1 MSWIT
6 NFFSSSI
13 GRKVIMSLTGLFLI
27 TFLIV
32 HLVGNLQLIAGD
44 QGEAFNQYAY
54 FMTTNPLIKFVS
66 IGLYV
71 MILLHAVLG
80 LVIYFKNKTA
90 KGTKPT
96 SRNKADVKWAS
107 KNMALLGTLILFF
120 LIVHMGDFWFKMKFT
135 DTIPLVTYDGWDPIK
150 NLYEQVTITFDNPLF
165 VVSYVFS
172 MLVLGFHL
180 WHGFGSGFQT
190 LGLNHSKY
198 NKLIDGIGKL
208 LAVVLPIGYAIIP
221 LYYYF
226 VMR

>member
-1 MSWIT
+1 MSWII

-32 HLVGNLQLIAGD
+32 HLIGNLQLIAGD
-44 QGEAFNQYAY
+44 GGRSFNEYAQ
-54 FMTTNPLIKFVS
+54 FMTSNPLIKFIS

-71 MILLHAVLG
+71 MILLHAILG
-80 LVIYFKNKTA
+80 LIIYFKNKSSKGVKPTA
-90 KGTKPT
+90 K
-96 SRNKADVKWAS
+96 NKADVKWAS

-120 LIVHMGDFWFKMKFT
+120 LILHMGDFWLKMKLDQT
-135 DTIPLVTYDGWDPIK
+135 AMVAYDGGAQIK
-150 NLYEQVTITFDNPLF
+150 DLYKQVTITFDQPIF
-165 VVSYVFS
+165 VVTYVIS
-172 MLVLGFHL
+172 MIVLGFHL
-180 WHGFGSGFQT
+180 WHGFASGFQT

-198 NKLIDGIGKL
+198 NGIIDGIGKFL
-208 LAVVLPIGYAIIP
+208 SIVLPIGFAIIP

>member
-44 QGEAFNQYAY
+44 QGQAFNQYAY

-80 LVIYFKNKTA
+80 LVIYLKNKTA
-90 KGTKPT
+90 KGIKPT
-96 SRNKADVKWAS
+96 ARNKADVKWAS

-120 LIVHMGDFWFKMKFT
+120 LIIHMGDFWFKMKFT
-135 DTIPLVTYDGWDPIK
+135 DTIPLVTYDGWEPIK

>member
-80 LVIYFKNKTA
+80 LVIYLKNKTA
-90 KGTKPT
+90 KGIKPT
-96 SRNKADVKWAS
+96 ARNKADVKWAS

-135 DTIPLVTYDGWDPIK
+135 DTIPLVTYDGWEPIK

-172 MLVLGFHL
+172 MLVLGFH
-180 WHGFGSGFQT
+180 
-190 LGLNHSKY
+190 
-198 NKLIDGIGKL
+198 
-208 LAVVLPIGYAIIP
+208 
-221 LYYYF
+221 
-226 VMR
+226 